1 MAYFSGYTPASYV
14 FLLNA
19 FFSNYKKLD
28 YRLNILIKKKTD
40 FK

>member
-1 MAYFSGYTPASYV
+1 MAHFSSYTPASYF

-28 YRLNILIKKKTD
+28 YRLSILIKK
-40 FK
+40 